1 MLMADILNSNDYKR
15 GFEDG
20 KTSAMAGKDKNYI
33 RLRLEVKYEIHFIS
47 L

>member
-1 MLMADILNSNDYKR
+1 MTNILNSNGYNR

-20 KTSAMAGKDKNYI
+20 KTAAMSGKDNNYI